1 MQHPMKSFRLNNP
14 KSILPSS
21 WEGSGVGSLLLF
33 FFLLLLPLGGVGGG
47 VMARGGVILITID
60 GMRAEMVDDPL
71 MPSPFLKMMSRDGLR
86 IDRVIGVPPTATY
99 PSHTTIVTGELPA
112 RHRVF
117 YNRPFLWN
125 KDTARI
131 SYWYADSIAVPTIW
145 QRAHE
150 AGLTT
155 ASLFWPVST
164 GSPYIDYNVPEFWSL
179 DYSCDQM
186 AYIKPFCTPQGILD
200 ELEQNACG
208 RLDTITYM
216 AGSMQRDGRTA
227 AMANYL
233 MNRYQPRLM
242 TIHLITTDYSQHA
255 LGTWSERLLQDVAS
269 VDHAVGSIIE
279 NLRLTHRMDS
289 TVVLVMGDHGFCDY
303 SQTLSPNVW
312 LTRAGLLSEKPGG
325 PWEAC
330 FYGGGNTS
338 FLYLRKGD
346 DKKILKRV
354 RRLLDEL
361 PAGERSLFRI
371 VEKEELTAKGADPA
385 VALALEPVV
394 GVAVTN
400 NRTGDVV
407 TARTGGT
414 HGFLSGQDPTTL
426 IAYGAGITPARQD
439 SIRQTDIAP
448 WVLRLLIDHDE
459 VDR

>member
-1 MQHPMKSFRLNNP
+1 MRKKTIGHQLA
-14 KSILPSS
+14 I
-21 WEGSGVGSLLLF
+21 LLLTWF
-33 FFLLLLPLGGVGGG
+33 ALSAHAQQP
-47 VMARGGVILITID
+47 RYVILITID
-60 GMRAEMVDDPL
+60 GLRAEMIDDPL

-86 IDRVIGVPPTATY
+86 IGSVAGVPPAATY
-99 PSHTTIVTGELPA
+99 PSHTTIVTGEVPA

-150 AGLTT
+150 AGMTT

-186 AYIKPFCTPQGILD
+186 EYIKPSCTPRGILD
-200 ELEQNACG
+200 ELEQHACG
-208 RLDTITYM
+208 KLDTITYQ
-216 AGSMQRDGRTA
+216 AGSLQRDGRTA

-233 MNRYQPRLM
+233 MNHYQPRLM
-242 TIHLITTDYSQHA
+242 TIHLITTDYSQHD
-255 LGTWSERLLQDVAS
+255 LGTHPNQRLLQDVAS
-269 VDHAVGSIIE
+269 ADHAVGTILE

-312 LTRAGLLSEKPGG
+312 LTRARLLSERPGG
-325 PWEAC
+325 EWKAC

-338 FLYLRKGD
+338 FLYLRKGN
-346 DKKILKRV
+346 DKRTLRRIRRMLEELPEAE
-354 RRLLDEL
+354 RRL
-361 PAGERSLFRI
+361 FRV

-385 VALALEPVV
+385 AVLALEPVV

-400 NRTGDVV
+400 DRMGEVV
-407 TARTGGT
+407 TQRTGGT
-414 HGFLSGQDPTTL
+414 HGFISGQDATTL
-426 IAYGAGITPARQD
+426 IAYGCGIAPSHQD
-439 SIRQTDIAP
+439 TIRQTAIAP
-448 WVLRLLIDHDE
+448 WVLRMLNIQAK
-459 VDR
+459 

>member
-1 MQHPMKSFRLNNP
+1 MLVLQKWCLLNDNLEDMKFLCSKML
-14 KSILPSS
+14 LA
-21 WEGSGVGSLLLF
+21 VALLLAWGMG
-33 FFLLLLPLGGVGGG
+33 LPAQTQTNVTPKY
-47 VMARGGVILITID
+47 VILITID

-71 MPSPFLKMMSRDGLR
+71 MPSPFLKMMSRDGMR
-86 IDRVIGVPPTATY
+86 IGKVIGIPPAATY
-99 PSHTTIVTGELPA
+99 PSHTTLVTGEVPA

-131 SYWYADSIAVPTIW
+131 SYWFADSIAVPTIW

-150 AGLTT
+150 AGMRT

-164 GSPYIDYNVPEFWSL
+164 GSPFIDYNVPEFWSL

-186 AYIKPFCTPQGILD
+186 EYIKPFCTPVGILD
-200 ELEQNACG
+200 ELERNACG
-208 RLDTITYM
+208 QLDTITYQ

-233 MNRYQPRLM
+233 MNHYQPRLM
-242 TIHLITTDYSQHA
+242 TIHLITTDYSQHDY
-255 LGTWSERLLQDVAS
+255 GTESEQLLFDVGSA
-269 VDHAVGSIIE
+269 DHAVGSILE

-289 TVVLVMGDHGFCDY
+289 TVVIVCGDHGFCDY
-303 SQTLSPNVW
+303 NQTISPNVW

-325 PWEAC
+325 EWKAC

-338 FLYLRKGD
+338 FLYLRKGN
-346 DKKILKRV
+346 DKKTLKRI
-354 RRLLDEL
+354 RRLLDQL
-361 PAGERSLFRI
+361 PDGERNLFRV

-385 VALALEPVV
+385 AVLALEPML

-400 NRTGDVV
+400 DRIGEAV
-407 TARTGGT
+407 RQQKGGT
-414 HGFLSGQDPTTL
+414 HGFISGQDATTL
-426 IAYGAGITPARQD
+426 IAYGAGITPSRQD

-448 WVLRLLIDHDE
+448 WILRMLGLGE
-459 VDR
+459 

>member
-1 MQHPMKSFRLNNP
+1 MRKKTIGLQLA
-14 KSILPSS
+14 I
-21 WEGSGVGSLLLF
+21 LLLTWF
-33 FFLLLLPLGGVGGG
+33 ALSAHAQQP
-47 VMARGGVILITID
+47 RYVILITID
-60 GMRAEMVDDPL
+60 GLRAEMIDDPL

-86 IDRVIGVPPTATY
+86 IGSVAGVPPAATY
-99 PSHTTIVTGELPA
+99 PSHTTIVTGEVPA

-150 AGLTT
+150 AGMTT

-186 AYIKPFCTPQGILD
+186 EYIKPSCTPRGILD
-200 ELEQNACG
+200 ELEQHACG
-208 RLDTITYM
+208 KLDTITYQ
-216 AGSMQRDGRTA
+216 AGSLQRDGRTA

-233 MNRYQPRLM
+233 MNHYQPRLM
-242 TIHLITTDYSQHA
+242 TIHLITTDYSQHD
-255 LGTWSERLLQDVAS
+255 LGTHPNQRLLQDVAS
-269 VDHAVGSIIE
+269 ADHAVGTILE

-303 SQTLSPNVW
+303 SLTLSPNVW
-312 LTRAGLLSEKPGG
+312 LTRARLLSERPGG
-325 PWEAC
+325 EWKAC

-338 FLYLRKGD
+338 FLYLRKGN
-346 DKKILKRV
+346 DKRTLRRI
-354 RRLLDEL
+354 RRLLEDL
-361 PAGERSLFRI
+361 PEAERRLFRV

-385 VALALEPVV
+385 AVLALEPVV

-400 NRTGDVV
+400 DRTGEVV
-407 TARTGGT
+407 TQRTGGT
-414 HGFLSGQDPTTL
+414 HGFISGQDATTL
-426 IAYGAGITPARQD
+426 IAYGCGIAPSHQD
-439 SIRQTDIAP
+439 TIRQTAIAP
-448 WVLRLLIDHDE
+448 WVLRMLNIQAK
-459 VDR
+459 

>member
-1 MQHPMKSFRLNNP
+1 M
-14 KSILPSS
+14 
-21 WEGSGVGSLLLF
+21 LLLSF
-33 FFLLLLPLGGVGGG
+33 TTTLSAQQP
-47 VMARGGVILITID
+47 ATPRYVILITID
-60 GMRAEMVDDPL
+60 GMRGEMVDDPL

-86 IDRVIGVPPTATY
+86 IKHVVGIPPAATY
-99 PSHTTIVTGELPA
+99 PSHTTIVTGEVPA

-150 AGLTT
+150 AGMKT

-186 AYIKPFCTPQGILD
+186 EYIKPSCTPLGILD

-208 RLDTITYM
+208 KLDTITYQ

-233 MNRYQPRLM
+233 MNHYQPRLM

-255 LGTWSERLLQDVAS
+255 LGTMSERLLQDVGS

-279 NLRLTHRMDS
+279 NLCLTHRMDS
-289 TVVLVMGDHGFCDY
+289 TVVIVMGDHGFCDY

-312 LTRAGLLSEKPGG
+312 LCEAGLLSEKPGCE
-325 PWEAC
+325 WKAC

-338 FLYLRKGD
+338 FLYMRRSG
-346 DKKILKRV
+346 DKKTL
-354 RRLLDEL
+354 RRIRKIIDNL
-361 PAGERSLFRI
+361 PAEQRSLFRV
-371 VEKEELTAKGADPA
+371 VEKDELTAKGADPA
-385 VALALEPVV
+385 AVLALEPMV
-394 GVAVTN
+394 GVSVTN
-400 NRTGDVV
+400 NRIGAVV
-407 TARTGGT
+407 EQRKGGT
-414 HGFLSGQDPTTL
+414 HGFISGQDATTL
-426 IAYGAGITPARQD
+426 IAYGAGIQPAQQD
-439 SIRQTDIAP
+439 TIRQTAIAP
-448 WVLRLLIDHDE
+448 WVLQLLGIGK
-459 VDR
+459 

>member
-1 MQHPMKSFRLNNP
+1 MRKKTIRHQLA
-14 KSILPSS
+14 I
-21 WEGSGVGSLLLF
+21 LLLTWF
-33 FFLLLLPLGGVGGG
+33 ALSAHAQQP
-47 VMARGGVILITID
+47 RYVILITID
-60 GMRAEMVDDPL
+60 GLRAEMIDDPL

-86 IDRVIGVPPTATY
+86 IGSVIGVPPAATY
-99 PSHTTIVTGELPA
+99 PSHTTIVTGEVPA

-150 AGLTT
+150 AGMTT

-186 AYIKPFCTPQGILD
+186 EYIKPSCTPRGILD
-200 ELEQNACG
+200 ELEQHACG
-208 RLDTITYM
+208 KLDTITYQ
-216 AGSMQRDGRTA
+216 AGSLQRDGRTA

-233 MNRYQPRLM
+233 MNHYQPRLM
-242 TIHLITTDYSQHA
+242 TIHLITTDYSQHD
-255 LGTWSERLLQDVAS
+255 LGTHPNQRLLQDVAS
-269 VDHAVGSIIE
+269 ADHAVGTILE

-303 SQTLSPNVW
+303 SLTLSPNVW
-312 LTRAGLLSEKPGG
+312 LTRARLLSERPGG
-325 PWEAC
+325 EWKAC

-338 FLYLRKGD
+338 FLYLRKGN
-346 DKKILKRV
+346 DKRTLRRI
-354 RRLLDEL
+354 RRLLEEL
-361 PAGERSLFRI
+361 PEAERRLFRV

-385 VALALEPVV
+385 AVLALEPVV

-400 NRTGDVV
+400 DRTGEVV
-407 TARTGGT
+407 KQRTGGT
-414 HGFLSGQDPTTL
+414 HGFISGQDATTL
-426 IAYGAGITPARQD
+426 IAYGCGIAPSHQD
-439 SIRQTDIAP
+439 TIRQTAIAP
-448 WVLRLLIDHDE
+448 WVLRMLNIQAK
-459 VDR
+459 

>member
-1 MQHPMKSFRLNNP
+1 MLLAIAVLLAWGMGITAQPQMNVTP
-14 KSILPSS
+14 KY
-21 WEGSGVGSLLLF
+21 
-33 FFLLLLPLGGVGGG
+33 
-47 VMARGGVILITID
+47 VILITID

-71 MPSPFLKMMSRDGLR
+71 MPSPFLKMMSRDGMR
-86 IDRVIGVPPTATY
+86 ISKVQGIPPAATY
-99 PSHTTIVTGELPA
+99 PSHTTLVTGEVPA

-131 SYWYADSIAVPTIW
+131 SYWFADSIAVPTIW

-150 AGLTT
+150 AGMRT

-186 AYIKPFCTPQGILD
+186 EYIKPFCTPVGILN
-200 ELEQNACG
+200 ELERYASG
-208 RLDTITYM
+208 KLDTITYQ

-233 MNRYQPRLM
+233 INHYQPRLM
-242 TIHLITTDYSQHA
+242 TIHLITTDYSQHDY
-255 LGTWSERLLQDVAS
+255 GTESQQLLFDVGSA
-269 VDHAVGSIIE
+269 DHAVGSILE

-289 TVVLVMGDHGFCDY
+289 TVVIVCGDHGFCDY
-303 SQTLSPNVW
+303 SQTISPNVW

-325 PWEAC
+325 EWKAC

-346 DKKILKRV
+346 DKKTIKRI
-354 RRLLDEL
+354 RRLLDQL
-361 PAGERSLFRI
+361 PEGERNLFRV

-385 VALALEPVV
+385 AVLALEPMV

-400 NRTGDVV
+400 DRTGEPVKQ
-407 TARTGGT
+407 RKGGT
-414 HGFLSGQDPTTL
+414 HGFISGQDATTL
-426 IAYGAGITPARQD
+426 IAYGAGITPGRKD
-439 SIRQTDIAP
+439 TIRQTDIAP
-448 WVLRLLIDHDE
+448 WILRMLGINE
-459 VDR
+459 

>member
-1 MQHPMKSFRLNNP
+1 MRKKTIGHQLA
-14 KSILPSS
+14 I
-21 WEGSGVGSLLLF
+21 LLLTWF
-33 FFLLLLPLGGVGGG
+33 ALSAHAQQP
-47 VMARGGVILITID
+47 RYVILITID
-60 GMRAEMVDDPL
+60 GLRAEMIDDPL

-86 IDRVIGVPPTATY
+86 IGSVAGVPPAATY
-99 PSHTTIVTGELPA
+99 PSHTTLVTGEVPA

-150 AGLTT
+150 AGMTT

-186 AYIKPFCTPQGILD
+186 EYIKPSCTPRGILD
-200 ELEQNACG
+200 ELEQHACG
-208 RLDTITYM
+208 KLDTITYQ
-216 AGSMQRDGRTA
+216 AGSLQRDGRTA

-233 MNRYQPRLM
+233 MNHYQPRLM
-242 TIHLITTDYSQHA
+242 TIHLITTDYSQHD
-255 LGTWSERLLQDVAS
+255 LGTHPNQRLLQDVAS
-269 VDHAVGSIIE
+269 ADHAVGTILE

-303 SQTLSPNVW
+303 SLTLSPNVW
-312 LTRAGLLSEKPGG
+312 LTRARLLSERPGG
-325 PWEAC
+325 EWKAC

-338 FLYLRKGD
+338 FLYLRKGN
-346 DKKILKRV
+346 DKRTLRRIRRMLEELPEAE
-354 RRLLDEL
+354 RRL
-361 PAGERSLFRI
+361 FRV

-385 VALALEPVV
+385 AVLALEPVV

-400 NRTGDVV
+400 DRTGEVV
-407 TARTGGT
+407 KQRTGGT
-414 HGFLSGQDPTTL
+414 HGFISGQDATTL
-426 IAYGAGITPARQD
+426 IAYGCGIAPSHQD
-439 SIRQTDIAP
+439 TIRQTAIAP
-448 WVLRLLIDHDE
+448 WVLRMLNIQAK
-459 VDR
+459 

>member
-1 MQHPMKSFRLNNP
+1 MVLAMA
-14 KSILPSS
+14 
-21 WEGSGVGSLLLF
+21 
-33 FFLLLLPLGGVGGG
+33 LGISVHAQSQEKARY
-47 VMARGGVILITID
+47 VMLITID
-60 GMRAEMVDDPL
+60 GLRAEMIDDPL
-71 MPSPFLKMMSRDGLR
+71 MPSPFLKMMNRDGLR
-86 IDRVIGVPPTATY
+86 IGRVIGVPPAATY
-99 PSHTTIVTGELPA
+99 PSHTTLVTGEVPA

-150 AGLTT
+150 AGMKT

-186 AYIKPFCTPQGILD
+186 EYIKPYCTPAGILD
-200 ELEQNACG
+200 ELERNACG
-208 RLDTITYM
+208 RLDTITYQ
-216 AGSMQRDGRTA
+216 AGSLQRDGRTA

-233 MNRYQPRLM
+233 MNHYQPRLM

-255 LGTWSERLLQDVAS
+255 LGTHSERLLQDVAS
-269 VDHAVGSIIE
+269 ADHAVGTIIE

-289 TVVLVMGDHGFCDY
+289 TVVIVTGDHGFCDY

-312 LTRAGLLSEKPGG
+312 LTRAGLLSEQPGG
-325 PWEAC
+325 EWTAC

-338 FLYLRKGD
+338 FLYLRKAND
-346 DKKILKRV
+346 TKTL
-354 RRLLDEL
+354 RRIRRMLDQL
-361 PAGERSLFRI
+361 PAEERALFRI
-371 VEKEELTAKGADPA
+371 AEKEELTAKGADPA
-385 VALALEPVV
+385 AALALEPVV

-400 NRTGDVV
+400 NRTGEVV
-407 TARTGGT
+407 AQRKGGT
-414 HGFLSGQDPTTL
+414 HGFISGQDATTF

-439 SIRQTDIAP
+439 SIRQTDIAQ
-448 WVLRLLIDHDE
+448 WIWERLKIKDE
-459 VDR
+459 R

>member
-1 MQHPMKSFRLNNP
+1 MRKKTIGLQLA
-14 KSILPSS
+14 I
-21 WEGSGVGSLLLF
+21 LLLTWF
-33 FFLLLLPLGGVGGG
+33 ALSAHAQQP
-47 VMARGGVILITID
+47 RYVILITID
-60 GMRAEMVDDPL
+60 GLRAEMIDDPL

-86 IDRVIGVPPTATY
+86 IGSVAGVPPAATY
-99 PSHTTIVTGELPA
+99 PSHTTIVTGEVPA

-150 AGLTT
+150 AGMTT

-186 AYIKPFCTPQGILD
+186 EYIKPSCTPLGILD
-200 ELEQNACG
+200 ELEQHACG
-208 RLDTITYM
+208 KLDTITYQ
-216 AGSMQRDGRTA
+216 AGSLQRDGRTA

-233 MNRYQPRLM
+233 MNHYQPRLM
-242 TIHLITTDYSQHA
+242 TIHLITTDYSQHD
-255 LGTWSERLLQDVAS
+255 LGTHPNQRLLQDVAS
-269 VDHAVGSIIE
+269 ADHAVGTILE

-303 SQTLSPNVW
+303 SLTLSPNVW
-312 LTRAGLLSEKPGG
+312 LTRARLLSERPGG
-325 PWEAC
+325 EWKAC

-338 FLYLRKGD
+338 FLYLRKAN
-346 DKKILKRV
+346 DKRTLRRI
-354 RRLLDEL
+354 RRLLEEL
-361 PAGERSLFRI
+361 PEAERRLFRV

-385 VALALEPVV
+385 AVLALEPVV

-400 NRTGDVV
+400 DRTGEVV
-407 TARTGGT
+407 KQRTGGT
-414 HGFLSGQDPTTL
+414 HGFISGQDATTL
-426 IAYGAGITPARQD
+426 IAYGCGIAPSHQD
-439 SIRQTDIAP
+439 TIRQTAIAP
-448 WVLRLLIDHDE
+448 WVLRMLNIQAK
-459 VDR
+459 

>member
-1 MQHPMKSFRLNNP
+1 MITIGGLDFLRKTMVL
-14 KSILPSS
+14 
-21 WEGSGVGSLLLF
+21 VAVLLF
-33 FFLLLLPLGGVGGG
+33 SVGAYAKP
-47 VMARGGVILITID
+47 MQQPKYVILITID
-60 GMRAEMVDDPL
+60 GLRADMIDNPL
-71 MPSPFLKMMSRDGLR
+71 MPSPFLKRMSRDGLR
-86 IDRVIGVPPTATY
+86 VERVIGVPPAATY
-99 PSHTTIVTGELPA
+99 PSHTTLVTGEVPA

-125 KDTARI
+125 RDTARI

-150 AGLTT
+150 AGMKT

-179 DYSCDQM
+179 NYSCDQM
-186 AYIKPFCTPQGILD
+186 AYIKPFCTPAGILD

-208 RLDTITYM
+208 RLDTITYQ
-216 AGSMQRDGRTA
+216 AGSLQRDGRTA

-255 LGTWSERLLQDVAS
+255 LGTWSERLLEDVAS
-269 VDHAVGSIIE
+269 ADHAVGSIVE
-279 NLRLTHRMDS
+279 NLRLTHRLDS
-289 TVVLVMGDHGFCDY
+289 TLLIVTGDHGFCDY

-312 LTRAGLLSEKPGG
+312 LTRAGLLSTEPGG
-325 PWEAC
+325 AWSAC

-338 FLYLRKGD
+338 FLYLRNQHD
-346 DKKILKRV
+346 DKTLQRV
-354 RRLLDEL
+354 RHLLNTL
-361 PAGERSLFRI
+361 PAGERALFRI
-371 VEKEELTAKGADPA
+371 VEKDELTQKGADPA
-385 VALALEPVV
+385 VALALEPRV

-407 TARTGGT
+407 SNRRGGT

-426 IAYGAGITPARQD
+426 IAFGPGVTPGRRD
-439 SIRQTDIAP
+439 TIRQTDIAP
-448 WVLRLLIDHDE
+448 WICAALRCASLNDK
-459 VDR
+459 